1 MSPLQIPVTPGPDEA
16 REWAE
21 RELADRVYDAAEP
34 TLIDRIAQAI
44 GEFFANLLRVG
55 VGAEWSPLLTLVV
68 IVVIA
73 AVVVLGLLI
82 WGRPRSAH
90 RARAA
95 SSSVLFGEDETRSAA
110 ELRASAAEH
119 AAAGRWDQAVIER
132 YRALAR
138 GMEERDVLD
147 ALPGTTAQALAANAA
162 PFFPAQAQR
171 LHDGAVAF
179 DDVRYLRRR
188 GTAQMYEGVAAV
200 DDEIARTRPAR
211 LADPLDSEPVR
222 A

>member
-1 MSPLQIPVTPGPDEA
+1 M
-16 REWAE
+16 
-21 RELADRVYDAAEP
+21 
-34 TLIDRIAQAI
+34 
-44 GEFFANLLRVG
+44 
-55 VGAEWSPLLTLVV
+55 GAEWSPALLLVV
-68 IVVIA
+68 IGVIA

-82 WGRPRSAH
+82 WGRPRRAH
-90 RARAA
+90 RADGRA
-95 SSSVLFGEDETRSAA
+95 SSVLFGDDEARSAA

-138 GMEERDVLD
+138 GLEERDVLD
-147 ALPGTTAQALAANAA
+147 ALPGTTAQALAAAA
-162 PFFPAQAQR
+162 SPFFPAHADR

-188 GTAQMYEGVAAV
+188 GTAQMYAAVAGV

-211 LADPLDSEPVR
+211 LADALGGARDDAERVD